1 MTRIFGLIIGIGLC
15 LQSASGALLVSHRFQ
30 TASGSNTVTTTA
42 ATYDG
47 SLSSSEVTVTNFS
60 NVNFSQPLAG
70 GNGINGSAQPTAT
83 GNTDRYWQTSNN
95 VNTTFQN
102 LRYNEYIVTNPGAG
116 KNIKIDSISL
126 SAWRG
131 NADTNGL
138 GRVSIQ
144 YSLDGGMNWNRWVTA
159 TNNTVNT
166 FAADSAITVAN
177 QADKPAQ
184 SSLSLT
190 TPVRLTAQQSLR
202 IRFIYDRVAQTGTG
216 ATAISQFRL
225 DDIQL
230 FGSTRDVVPEP
241 LSMATFGLVGAG
253 LALVRRRKQS

>member
-30 TASGSNTVTTTA
+30 TTSGSNTVTTTA

-47 SLSSSEVTVTNFS
+47 ILSSSEVTVSNFTNVS
-60 NVNFSQPLAG
+60 SG
-70 GNGINGSAQPTAT
+70 GNGISGSAAPGTA
-83 GNTDRYWQTSNN
+83 GNIDRYWQTGSN
-95 VNTTFQN
+95 VNATFQTTK
-102 LRYNEYIVTNPGAG
+102 YNEYIVTNPGAG
-116 KNIKIDSISL
+116 KDINISSISL

-131 NADTNGL
+131 NADTNGV

-144 YSLDGGMNWNRWVTA
+144 YSLDGGTNWNRWVTA
-159 TNNTVNT
+159 TNNNVNT

-177 QADKPAQ
+177 QAAKPAQ
-184 SSLSLT
+184 LSLSLS
-190 TPVRLTAQQSLR
+190 TPVTLTSQQSMK

-216 ATAISQFRL
+216 SVIAQFRL

-230 FGSTRDVVPEP
+230 FGGAQDIVPEP